1 VRLEERRL
9 LKIVLGAVALG
20 ALAPV
25 AFVTMLLVIGADVAP
40 PLAPA
45 ASPVPPLIKNALW
58 ARAEGG
64 RAAALRP
71 IGPLTM
77 AQMSACVLTAPGE
90 NDNQRIAACR
100 HVMPALPALEYL
112 SNVLLRDHGVNRNS
126 FRGGA
131 GAMVTMVRLTRT
143 WTRDD
148 LLNTLA
154 ARADFGYGWRG
165 LDAAAR
171 GFFGTPAATLT
182 LPQAAL
188 LASRVGDPN
197 SADPWCHPDAA
208 AGMRNRVLARMHE
221 DGAIAEADFQAAS
234 SSELGLA
241 PPPEGR
247 APCGP

>member
-9 LKIVLGAVALG
+9 LKIVVGAIALG

-25 AFVTMLLVIGADVAP
+25 VFVTVLLVIGADVAP
-40 PLAPA
+40 ALAPA
-45 ASPVPPLIKNALW
+45 GAQAPPLIKSALW

-71 IGPLTM
+71 IGPITM

-131 GAMVTMVRLTRT
+131 GAMVTMVRLTRS

-148 LLNTLA
+148 VLNTLA

-171 GFFGTPAATLT
+171 GFFDRPAATLT

-188 LASRVGDPN
+188 LASRVGDSN
-197 SADPWCHPDAA
+197 SADPWCQPEAA
-208 AGMRNRVLARMHE
+208 ALMRNRVLTRMRD
-221 DGAIAEADFQAAS
+221 DGAISDADFQAAS
-234 SSELGLA
+234 LSDLGLA

-247 APCGP
+247 PPCRP